1 MTAAPAQATNLS
13 FLGLSLDKNRAVL
26 TANASTSATSLTVND
41 TTSWPGSGFITIYD
55 PTSAGTATE
64 TVAYSAASG
73 GAITCST
80 TANAHTAGNLV
91 VVTASA
97 AAPTAY
103 IPVKTFEPFDNLT
116 ILEDTGY
123 RGSEVTQFGAVPGVI
138 HGEYSTSGDVF
149 PESIG
154 YWLGALLG
162 DYAVT
167 GSSAPYSHKFA
178 IKNNAGTYGGGQP
191 ESLTIVDFSGLT
203 GTSSNKARAYPGSV
217 VSELTINWSSE
228 ALLTYT
234 AKLTGWPSGVIA
246 KPTSSWTGV
255 SVPTPAWT
263 GATTIGG
270 SVALYVASGDVQLKR
285 DVKVLNTV
293 DGVQAPYGVW
303 LGPLTVSG
311 KLTFIAAD
319 ETELLRYLN
328 GTNPSMTV
336 NFETGA
342 GSTLV
347 GLDIA
352 MHTVSYRNTKVMRG
366 QTYTT
371 IETDFMALGN
381 TTDVGASGGYGL
393 ITLTAKNSV
402 SAATYQ

>member
-13 FLGLSLDKNRAVL
+13 YLGLGLDKYRAVL
-26 TANASTSATSLTVND
+26 TASASASATSLTVSD
-41 TTSWPGSGFITIYD
+41 TTSWPGTGYITIYD
-55 PTSAGTATE
+55 ATSGGTTTE

-73 GAITCST
+73 GSITCSA
-80 TANAHTAGNLV
+80 TASAHTAGNLV
-91 VVTASA
+91 VVTAAA

-123 RGSEVTQFGAVPGVI
+123 RGSEVTQYGAVAGVI

-154 YWLGALLG
+154 YWLGAMLG

-167 GSSAPYSHKFA
+167 GGSAPYSHKFA
-178 IKNNAGTYGGGQP
+178 IKNNAGNYGGGQP

-203 GTSSNKARAYPGSV
+203 GTSSNKARAYPGCV
-217 VSELTINWSSE
+217 VSELTITWSSE

-246 KPTSSWTGV
+246 KPASSWTGV
-255 SVPTPAWT
+255 SVPTPSWT
-263 GATTIGG
+263 GTTSIGG
-270 SVALYVASGDVQLKR
+270 TPVLYVASGELQLKR
-285 DVKVLNTV
+285 DVKVLTTV
-293 DGVQAPYGVW
+293 DGVQVPYGVW
-303 LGPLTVSG
+303 LGPLTATG
-311 KLTFIAAD
+311 KMTFVAAD

-328 GTNPSMTV
+328 VTNPSLAV
-336 NFETGA
+336 NFETGSG
-342 GSTLV
+342 GSLV

-352 MHTVSYRNTKVMRG
+352 MHSVNYHGTKVTRG
-366 QTYTT
+366 QTYTMV
-371 IETDFMALGN
+371 ETDYTALGN

-393 ITLTAKNSV
+393 VTLTAKNSI
-402 SAATYQ
+402 SSATYQ